1 MKKTK
6 YGFDYARSLA
16 LQRIKM
22 DFIFFE
28 LYAFIISSSTLSF
41 VGLKSKWQKYG
52 FELCPGTSR
61 NGEIWIDLCPD
72 ISQNRKIFCP
82 LWYFPT
88 FRTYIVPSPST
99 VLSRA
104 LDSRVTIAVDLYTLH
119 ASSSLLPPGLVT
131 SGAASGESVVPKNA
145 STPMS
150 AMAVEDNT
158 KDAWALSLANFGTL
172 EEFLAADAANKE
184 QQKQSVE
191 HTGMKERID
200 ESFVANTAYFSSTY
214 FKNKEMQGFIFTLST

>member
-22 DFIFFE
+22 DFIFLNCMLL
-28 LYAFIISSSTLSF
+28 LYHLLLFHLSDLSQNGKNMDLNY
-41 VGLKSKWQKYG
+41 VRVQVEMVKYG
-52 FELCPGTSR
+52 L
-61 NGEIWIDLCPD
+61 ILCPD

-88 FRTYIVPSPST
+88 FRTYFVPSPST
-99 VLSRA
+99 LLSRA
-104 LDSRVTIAVDLYTLH
+104 LDSRVTIVVDLYTLH
-119 ASSSLLPPGLVT
+119 ASSSLLPPGLVSSSAT
-131 SGAASGESVVPKNA
+131 AASGESVVPKNA
-145 STPMS
+145 SAPMS
-150 AMAVEDNT
+150 AVAVEDHT

-184 QQKQSVE
+184 Q
-191 HTGMKERID
+191 
-200 ESFVANTAYFSSTY
+200 
-214 FKNKEMQGFIFTLST
+214 